1 MICSTIWPV
10 LQIQWQYSSSYQPR
24 SPSPPPPPRIKSCLT
39 SAQCH
44 RAQGGSVTYK
54 YMWFHYIIRFADG
67 GKPPW
72 GWKCWAP
79 RQRCWEETEG
89 PAGVSGKELTSRH
102 CGGAF
107 DHLNK
112 TVRNLD
118 PRKSREVQ
126 TKTLIGGSTNHGN
139 YENHNCHEDPDNC
152 VNHQSWENHDLSA
165 SSLWSSCSWGPCW
178 PSRRGRSSPWTSW
191 ASGSASGWELLC
203 GNLGQKIEKNA
214 TLIIVIKQTEN
225 CYK

>member
-1 MICSTIWPV
+1 MAI
-10 LQIQWQYSSSYQPR
+10 IQ
-24 SPSPPPPPRIKSCLT
+24 CLT
-39 SAQCH
+39 EKCLVFDDRGHCLSW
-44 RAQGGSVTYK
+44 SFT
-54 YMWFHYIIRFADG
+54 IIRVADG

-118 PRKSREVQ
+118 PRKSRKVQ
-126 TKTLIGGSTNHGN
+126 TKTLIEGHIVY

-152 VNHQSWENHDLSA
+152 VNHQNWENQINKIQGFTISLVWDLQDFHEQ
-165 SSLWSSCSWGPCW
+165 CKIFCW
-178 PSRRGRSSPWTSW
+178 IDLYNSTNKTSQ
-191 ASGSASGWELLC
+191 
-203 GNLGQKIEKNA
+203 N
-214 TLIIVIKQTEN
+214 
-225 CYK
+225 